1 MASRLASPSLIWVPD
16 SSKTV
21 DRSDDPDEDPDVRL
35 LRRNSWRRTAA
46 PGAELGGVTG
56 KTMDDLDDETYG
68 NQYVNVGPYDK

>member
-1 MASRLASPSLIWVPD
+1 MLLGGAICTTADGWPDDCDIHTRASSRRSRLAPG
-16 SSKTV
+16 
-21 DRSDDPDEDPDVRL
+21 RH
-35 LRRNSWRRTAA
+35 TAA